1 MDTLGQG
8 LALGVEHRRKAEFRA
23 QVSGV
28 AGKLLQRLSGSLEQQ
43 VVEAP
48 LIHADQGIELMGQG
62 EDDVEVGN
70 GQEHGLLS
78 G

>member
-1 MDTLGQG
+1 MF
-8 LALGVEHRRKAEFRA
+8 GVT
-23 QVSGV
+23 
-28 AGKLLQRLSGSLEQQ
+28 GKLLQGLSGGLEQQ

-48 LIHADQGIELMGQG
+48 LIHTDQGIEVMGQG

-70 GQEHGLLS
+70 WQEHGLLS